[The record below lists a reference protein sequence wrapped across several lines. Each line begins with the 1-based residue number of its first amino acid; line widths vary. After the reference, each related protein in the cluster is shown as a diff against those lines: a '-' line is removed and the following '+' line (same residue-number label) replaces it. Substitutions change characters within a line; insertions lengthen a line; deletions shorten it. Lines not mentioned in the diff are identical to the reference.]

1 MPSAEKQPASFQII
15 NVEEVVRR
23 VLNLL
28 RRLIGEDIE
37 LVAEFSSEALTVF
50 ADTVHIEQMLMNLA
64 TNARD
69 AMPGGGRLTIK
80 TGCTTID
87 NEFRKAHNF
96 GRPGEY
102 AFITVSDTGI
112 GIDEKIKD
120 RIFEPFFTTKETGK
134 GTGLGLAVVYGI
146 VKQHNGYIVC
156 DSTPDRGTT
165 FTIYLPI
172 VCAEIYKN
180 EQKPVPRQ
188 YMNGSETLLLAE
200 DDADVRRLTRTVLEE
215 FGYKVI
221 EAQDGEDAIEKI
233 RANGDSIRL
242 AILDV
247 VMPKKSGIEAYEE
260 IQRLFPGIKA
270 LFMSGYA
277 DTSARFREVLG
288 QNDWL
293 IQKPISPGELLK
305 KVREVLDNDRN

>member
-1 MPSAEKQPASFQII
+1 MKMNLKNDEQNSSYLEQILASADRAATLTRSLLAFSRKQPASFQII

-87 NEFRKAHNF
+87 NEFRKAYNF

-172 VCAEIYKN
+172 VCAKDI
-180 EQKPVPRQ
+180 
-188 YMNGSETLLLAE
+188 
-200 DDADVRRLTRTVLEE
+200 
-215 FGYKVI
+215 
-221 EAQDGEDAIEKI
+221 
-233 RANGDSIRL
+233 
-242 AILDV
+242 
-247 VMPKKSGIEAYEE
+247 
-260 IQRLFPGIKA
+260 
-270 LFMSGYA
+270 
-277 DTSARFREVLG
+277 
-288 QNDWL
+288 
-293 IQKPISPGELLK
+293 
-305 KVREVLDNDRN
+305 